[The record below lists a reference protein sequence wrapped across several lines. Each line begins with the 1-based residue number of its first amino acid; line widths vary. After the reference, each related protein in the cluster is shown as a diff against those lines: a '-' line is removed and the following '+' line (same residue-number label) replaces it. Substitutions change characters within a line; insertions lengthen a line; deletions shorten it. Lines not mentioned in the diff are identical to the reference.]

1 MEENEALPDDL
12 RCNRTDGRQWR
23 CKRRVEEGKKLCEIH
38 YVQGR
43 HRQMKQKVPESL
55 KIVRNTKNKNQSK
68 IKNPKGSLEIGFS
81 KSERALRILKKRKPL
96 KHKPCVSEALDEALR
111 RMELK
116 RGDLPL
122 ELIRVFLK
130 RQLEKKNEKESK
142 NASAEVMREFPN
154 ALMAI
159 PIIPAKNFNNA
170 GSVLDVKLGLD
181 SSSNP
186 FSLRRFRSKNIEPLP
201 ISTMQALPF
210 ARNVK
215 NLSKVKRRR
224 LCHWC
229 RRSSYRVLIK
239 CSSCKKQYFCLD
251 CIKERNLEQQ
261 EIRVKC
267 PICRRDCSCRI
278 CKRSELKPNSHKESS
293 RHKRKVPKVQLL
305 YYLVHLL
312 LPILEKINE
321 EQRIEVEIEA
331 NISGKGESD
340 IQIQQAS
347 AGDGKLYHCSNC
359 NTSILDYHRIC
370 SKCSYSLC
378 LYCCRDSRHGSLT
391 EDCKSEGSNEE
402 QACSSNFE
410 RQSRMNYTST
420 SRQSFSGIHYPSS
433 RSCSN
438 NQACADGSIS
448 CPPAEYGG
456 CSDSF
461 LDLRCVF
468 PYPWIKE
475 LEISAE
481 AILCSYNIQD
491 TEHDFSSCSL
501 CRGSDHK
508 DAVANSFIKV
518 AERQN
523 SRDKFLYCP
532 SIKNLREE
540 NLEHFQKHWGEG
552 HPIIVRNV
560 LRNSS
565 DLSWDPVVMFS
576 TYLEKRSKCSSDKE
590 TAKAQNHSDWCEVE
604 IARKQIFMG
613 SLEWQ
618 THATMQ
624 REIVKFRAWLSSHL
638 FQEQFPVHHAE
649 ILRALPLQEYMN
661 PKSGLLNLAVKLPPE
676 MPQTD
681 LGPSIYISYGGPEEL
696 LQAEFITNLCCESYD
711 MVNILA
717 SATDVLA
724 SKEQVRKIKC
734 LMKNK
739 KPQDHK
745 EITSHFSDQK
755 GKSSLHSGD
764 TEESDLQDATGE
776 QLPDGI
782 ADIPF
787 YSSDSQKGQRYEDRD
802 SNISS
807 DNENDSESES
817 DVSLFCSGSVERSED
832 SDSDYFFED
841 VDGAKKEAKPS
852 GAQWDVFSRQDVPK
866 LLEYLKRH
874 SSEFTSMRG
883 YSKQVVHP
891 ILDQSFFFDA
901 FHKLRLKEEFDVQPW
916 TFEQH
921 LGEAIIIP
929 AGCPYQVKQ
938 LKSCINVVL
947 HFISPENVAECINVT
962 DEIRLLPEHHKA
974 RGKMLEV
981 KKMVIC
987 GMNNAIAEIRDLT
1000 RTKQSS

>member
-1 MEENEALPDDL
+1 MVEKEGLPDDL

-23 CKRRVEEGKKLCEIH
+23 CKRRVVEGKKLCEIH

-55 KIVRNTKNKNQSK
+55 KIVRNAKSK
-68 IKNPKGSLEIGFS
+68 KRPKIQNSKGSLEIGRE
-81 KSERALRILKKRKPL
+81 KALRILRRRGPL
-96 KHKPCVSEALDEALR
+96 NSKPCVSEALDEALR

-130 RQLEKKNEKESK
+130 RQVEKKNEKEAK
-142 NASAEVMREFPN
+142 NESAELMREFPN

-159 PIIPAKNFNNA
+159 PSIPAVNFNNA
-170 GSVLDVKLGLD
+170 GSILDVKLGLD
-181 SSSNP
+181 SSYNP
-186 FSLRRFRSKNIEPLP
+186 FSFRRFRSKNIEPLP
-201 ISTMQALPF
+201 ICTMQAMPF
-210 ARNVK
+210 ARNGK
-215 NLSKVKRRR
+215 NLSKVKRR

-229 RRSSYRVLIK
+229 RRSSYRVLIR

-251 CIKERNLEQQ
+251 CIKERYLEQQ
-261 EIRVKC
+261 EIRGEC
-267 PICRRDCSCRI
+267 PVCRRACGCRI
-278 CKRSELKPNSHKESS
+278 CKRDELKPSSHKELN
-293 RHKRKVPKVQLL
+293 RHKREVPKVQLL

-312 LPILEKINE
+312 LPVLGKINE

-331 NISGKGESD
+331 KISGKGESD
-340 IQIQQAS
+340 IQVPQAS

-359 NTSILDYHRIC
+359 NTAILDYHRIC

-378 LYCCRDSRHGSLT
+378 LYCCRESRHGSLT
-391 EDCKSEGSNEE
+391 EDCKTEGSNEE

-410 RQSRMNYTST
+410 RQSRMNHTST
-420 SRQSFSGIHYPSS
+420 SSQNFLGIHYRSS
-433 RSCSN
+433 KSCFN
-438 NQACADGSIS
+438 YQACADGSIS

-456 CSDSF
+456 CSSSF

-468 PYPWIKE
+468 PYTWIKE
-475 LEISAE
+475 LQMSAE
-481 AILCSYNIQD
+481 AVLCSYNIQD
-491 TEHDFSSCSL
+491 TEHNFSSCSL
-501 CRGSDHK
+501 CKGSDHK
-508 DAVANSFIKV
+508 DDVNSFIEV
-518 AERQN
+518 AERRD
-523 SRDKFLYCP
+523 SRETFLYRP

-565 DLSWDPVVMFS
+565 DLSWDPVVMFC
-576 TYLEKRSKCSSDKE
+576 TYLENRSKCSPDKE
-590 TAKAQNHSDWCEVE
+590 AAKAKNHSDWCEVE

-624 REIVKFRAWLSSHL
+624 REMVKFRAWLSSHL
-638 FQEQFPVHHAE
+638 FEEQFPAHHAE
-649 ILRALPLQEYMN
+649 VLRALPLQEYMN

-676 MPQTD
+676 MPETD

-696 LQAEFITNLCCESYD
+696 SQADFITNLCCESYD
-711 MVNILA
+711 VVNILA
-717 SATDVLA
+717 SATDVVV

-734 LMKNK
+734 LMKSK
-739 KPQDHK
+739 KPQDQK
-745 EITSHFSDQK
+745 ESTSYSSDQK

-764 TEESDLQDATGE
+764 TEESGLQDATGE

-782 ADIPF
+782 AEVPL
-787 YSSDSQKGQRYEDRD
+787 YSVDSQKGQRYEDQD
-802 SNISS
+802 GNISS
-807 DNENDSESES
+807 DSENDSESES
-817 DVSLFCSGSVERSED
+817 NASLFCSGSVERFED
-832 SDSDYFFED
+832 SDCDYLFED
-841 VDGAKKEAKPS
+841 VDGAKKEAKIS
-852 GAQWDVFSRQDVPK
+852 GAQWDIFRRQDVPK
-866 LLEYLKRH
+866 LLEYIKRH

-891 ILDQSFFFDA
+891 ILDRNFFFDA

-938 LKSCINVVL
+938 LKSCINIVL
-947 HFISPENVAECINVT
+947 DFISPENVAECVQIT

-974 RGKMLEV
+974 RGKVLEV
-981 KKMVIC
+981 KKMALC
-987 GMNNAIAEIRDLT
+987 GINNAIAEIRDLT
-1000 RTKQSS
+1000 NTKQSS